1 MKKKQKQLKQWNS
14 LGVGEQSIYIK
25 KARYLIDGGYAS
37 EQPEEK
43 LAEQIYRSK
52 KVIDKPTTLL

>member
-1 MKKKQKQLKQWNS
+1 MKIQWNS